1 MENTS
6 GFKQSLSLFDA
17 TMIVAGSMI
26 GSGIF
31 IVSSTMSQQL
41 GSSGYLLLAWVISA
55 VVTIIAALSY
65 GELAGMMPTAGG
77 QYVYLK
83 EAWGPQVGF
92 LYGWTCFM
100 VNQTG
105 FLAAVGV
112 AFAKFTAV
120 FFPQLG
126 LSRILVEL
134 GPLKVSAGQAVAIS
148 VVCIITFI
156 NTRGIQSGKIIQGV
170 FTSTKLIALALL
182 IVVGVIVAFNGHFI
196 KENFQNMWQATA
208 TSVSDKGVVSIVPL
222 AGMTLL
228 GAIGVSMV
236 GSLFSSDA
244 WNNVTFISAEIK
256 KPGKNIPLA
265 LLFGTLMVGV
275 LYVLVNITYL
285 LILPLHG
292 KPGDTSV
299 MEQGIQFAKD
309 GRVATAA
316 VSLMLGDS
324 AKYFMAALIMISTFG
339 CINGIALSSARLYYA
354 MAKDGLFFKQAM
366 ELNKKNVPAK
376 SLVFQCIW
384 ACVLCLS
391 GTYNDLLDY
400 ITIASLIFYALTIAG
415 IFVLRKKQPNAERPY
430 KVVGYPFLPAIYI
443 IVAVAISADL
453 LIDKSTQNQTWP
465 GIIIVLIGLPIYY
478 LVRKK
483 QPVSS

>member
-1 MENTS
+1 MENS
-6 GFKQSLSLFDA
+6 DGLKQSLSLFDA

-31 IVSSTMSQQL
+31 IVSASMSQQL

-55 VVTIIAALSY
+55 VVTVIAALSY
-65 GELAGMMPTAGG
+65 GELAGMMPKAGG

-126 LSRILVEL
+126 LDRIVADF
-134 GPLKVSAGQAVAIS
+134 GFLKISAGQVLAIA
-148 VVCIITFI
+148 VVCLITFI
-156 NTRGIQSGKIIQGV
+156 NTRGIQGGKLIQGV

-182 IVVGVIVAFNGHFI
+182 IIVGIILACNGHFI
-196 KENFQNMWQATA
+196 KENFQNMWQASA
-208 TSVSDKGVVSIVPL
+208 TTVSEKGIVSVLPL
-222 AGMTLL
+222 TGMALL

-256 KPGKNIPLA
+256 KPGRNIPLA
-265 LLFGTLMVGV
+265 LLFGTLTVGV
-275 LYVLVNITYL
+275 LYVLVNIIYL
-285 LILPLHG
+285 FILPLHG
-292 KPGDTSV
+292 SPSGTNV

-316 VSLMLGDS
+316 VSVMLGSS
-324 AKYFMAALIMISTFG
+324 ATYIMAALIMISTFG

-366 ELNKKNVPAK
+366 QLNSKSVPAK

-415 IFVLRKKQPNAERPY
+415 IFVLRRKQPNAERPY
-430 KVVGYPFLPAIYI
+430 KVYGYPVLPAIYI
-443 IVAVAISADL
+443 IVAVAISLDL
-453 LIDKSTQNQTWP
+453 LIDKSTQSHTWP
-465 GIIIVLIGLPIYY
+465 GIIIVLLGLPVYY
-478 LVRKK
+478 LVKK
-483 QPVSS
+483 KETVSS